1 MRVAIIGGGIGGLTA
16 ALALAAHGL
25 EPLVLEQAPA
35 LGEVGAGITI
45 SPNAGRV
52 LDWLGLGDAVR
63 AAGVLPGTQHIRD
76 LATGRTLRT
85 LARDSDLEARHGAPY
100 RHLHRADLVA
110 ILADALGARAPGA
123 IRTGSRV
130 TAVTADGE
138 VRLEGGT
145 RLSADAVVGADGV
158 RSVVRQGLFASA
170 PPQFTGQVAW
180 RGLVPTA
187 ALAGAAAADPPG
199 IHVGPGRLVLRYP
212 VRGGAL
218 TNYAI
223 FVETDA
229 WTEESWSTPSTREEL
244 LAHLPDAC
252 EGVRGLVEATPEP
265 WLFKW
270 ALFAREPLAT
280 WVAGRVTLLGD
291 AAHAMLPFMGQGAA
305 TAIEDAMVLARALAD
320 FPLAEALARYEAA
333 RRERTAMVQLQSRLL
348 GLRFQGRD
356 PESLGRGPLRNEEEL
371 GLFVYDAVTVPL

>member
-212 VRGGAL
+212 VRGGTL

>member
-1 MRVAIIGGGIGGLTA
+1 MRVAIVGGGIGGLTA

-138 VRLEGGT
+138 LLLEGGE

-223 FVETDA
+223 FVESDS

-305 TAIEDAMVLARALAD
+305 TAIEDAMVLARALAG

-371 GLFVYDAVTVPL
+371 GLFAYDAVTVPL

>member
-138 VRLEGGT
+138 LLLEGGE
-145 RLSADAVVGADGV
+145 RLAADAVVGADGV

-223 FVETDA
+223 FVETDS

-305 TAIEDAMVLARALAD
+305 TAIEDAMVLARAMAD

-371 GLFVYDAVTVPL
+371 GLFAYDAVTVPL